1 VLGMLSFRQSSEILN
16 IIKSGRA
23 CLLVVSAWIL
33 FAGWL
38 QPIAFPWPETTA
50 IWYRSV
56 LVGGIFYLT
65 LPAMFSLTGRS
76 YIDRLIG
83 EFSYPIYL
91 LHVMLWYFIEP
102 RFLLLA
108 CIAASVP
115 LVFLVELPLERWRN
129 NRLHARTIKSDMRSA
144 AA

>member
-1 VLGMLSFRQSSEILN
+1 M
-16 IIKSGRA
+16 
-23 CLLVVSAWIL
+23 
-33 FAGWL
+33 FA
-38 QPIAFPWPETTA
+38 
-50 IWYRSV
+50 
-56 LVGGIFYLT
+56 
-65 LPAMFSLTGRS
+65 LTGQSR
-76 YIDRLIG
+76 IDRLIG

-108 CIAASVP
+108 CIAASAP

-129 NRLHARTIKSDMRSA
+129 NRLHATTKKSDMRSA